1 MTEELQNILQKVKNN
16 PKPILIAASRKKL
29 INFSRYMQPTMEVE
43 PFHAFYYE
51 VLDRFAHGLIKKLIV
66 TMPPQHGKS
75 EGSSRK
81 LPAFMHGLNPDLKI
95 SIGSY
100 ESTTAQDFNKD
111 VQKLIESEEYAEIF
125 PETYL
130 NSSGKSTFNNVYK
143 KNTHVYEV
151 VGSKG
156 SLRAVG
162 RGGALTSKSIDIS
175 ILDDVYKD
183 YEEANS
189 PVIRKKAWK
198 WYTTVVRKRL
208 HNNSQELIVF
218 TRWHPD
224 DIIGRIEK
232 LETVIDIT
240 CLQDLENIPQGA
252 WGRINF
258 QAIKTGAKTEIDQR
272 EEGTALWE
280 NRHSIVKLTAER
292 KLDPVQFELLNQGN
306 TDSSE
311 SKLYGTFKE
320 YVDVRDWGTVV
331 SKGNYTDV
339 ADEGD
344 DYLCSI
350 CYDRLI
356 SPEKIFNEKTKRFE
370 QLIFLMVK
378 DVIYTQESTDETSVT
393 VPAMLNTNG
402 TQTAHIESNNG
413 GRGFAT
419 TITKK
424 THCAIKPFYQGGNK
438 ESRVTTNAGTVTQ
451 HVIMPRGWKDKF
463 PLFHEHVTDFLRDF
477 SGNDHDD
484 APDCLTGMIEK
495 EILTLAKTQGIK
507 RTN

>member
-1 MTEELQNILQKVKNN
+1 MTDELTDILQKIRNN
-16 PKPILIAASRKKL
+16 PKPILIKAAQTKL
-29 INFSRYMQPTMEVE
+29 INFSRFIMPEMEVE
-43 PFHAFYYE
+43 PFHAFYYM
-51 VLDRFAHGLIKKLIV
+51 VLDMFAHGLIKKLIV

-111 VQKLIESEEYAEIF
+111 VQKIIESEAYAEIF
-125 PETYL
+125 PNTFL
-130 NSSGKSTFNNVYK
+130 NGSGKTTFNNVYK
-143 KNTHVYEV
+143 KNTHVYELI
-151 VGSKG
+151 GHKG

-208 HNNSQELIVF
+208 HNQSQELIVF

-224 DIIGRIEK
+224 DIIGRLEK
-232 LETVIDIT
+232 LETIIDIT
-240 CLQDLENIPQGA
+240 KLSDLNNIPAGA
-252 WGRINF
+252 WIRINF
-258 QAIKTGAKTEIDQR
+258 QAVKVGQKTEIDQR

-280 NRHSIVKLTAER
+280 NRHSIFKLMAER

-306 TDSSE
+306 TDSTE
-311 SKLYGTFKE
+311 SKLYDTFKE
-320 YVDVRDWGTVV
+320 YVDVHDWGMVV
-331 SKGNYTDV
+331 NRSNYTDV

-350 CYDRLI
+350 CYDRVI
-356 SPEKIFNEKTKRFE
+356 STEKMFNEKTKRFE
-370 QLIFLMVK
+370 PLVFLLVK
-378 DVIYTQESTDETSVT
+378 DLIYTKESIDETMVT

-402 TQTAHIESNNG
+402 TKVAHVESNNG

-419 TITKK
+419 TIQKK
-424 THCAIKPFYQGGNK
+424 THCTISSFFQGGNK
-438 ESRVTTNAGTVTQ
+438 ESRVTTNAGIVVQ
-451 HVIMPRGWKDKF
+451 HIVMPKGWKDKF
-463 PLFHEHVTDFLRDF
+463 PLFYEHVTNFLRDF
-477 SGNDHDD
+477 TSNDHDD
-484 APDCLTGMIEK
+484 CADCLTGIIEK
-495 EILTLAKTQGIK
+495 EILIPNKPQGIK